1 MTLAYTTEQNGQAP
15 EAVNITVPT
24 TNKLIINLPESTV
37 TLNGTSYTAVEA
49 TTAGNT
55 LIVPEGVTVGKL
67 NVVKGNVEIYGT
79 VTEITFGKGAG
90 TVTTYATGDV
100 ATLKKSDRAD
110 CPRQVCPNRADGRY
124 RP

>member
-67 NVVKGNVEIYGT
+67 NVVKGNVRST
-79 VTEITFGKGAG
+79 VRLRKLHSGKEPVLLRLMLQAMS
-90 TVTTYATGDV
+90 
-100 ATLKKSDRAD
+100 LR
-110 CPRQVCPNRADGRY
+110 
-124 RP
+124 

>member
-55 LIVPEGVTVGKL
+55 LIVP
-67 NVVKGNVEIYGT
+67 
-79 VTEITFGKGAG
+79 
-90 TVTTYATGDV
+90 
-100 ATLKKSDRAD
+100 R
-110 CPRQVCPNRADGRY
+110 GRY
-124 RP
+124 RRKTERGERQCGDLRYGYGNYIRERSRYCYDLCYRRCRYAEKKRSS